1 MVSSMTGFG
10 KSAVF
15 VNGKKITIEIKSLN
29 SKQLDLNVKIPAAY
43 KEREFEIRNTISKEL
58 LRGKIDV
65 FIYIETDN
73 NLQIPNINTEIAKQ
87 YYSKLKNIEETL
99 HLNPN
104 CDYMSLLLR
113 LPQVID
119 NAQEEI
125 ISDEEWNE
133 LNNGINDTIKK
144 INDYRL
150 QEGTALKIDFEK
162 RINLIISYLDKVETF
177 EADRIENIKAKLHS
191 QLDTIISNLY
201 DKNRFEQELIYY
213 LEKIDFTEEKVRL
226 RNHCSFFMQTL
237 NDEVSQGKQL
247 GFITQEIGREINTM
261 GSKANEANIQQL
273 VVKMKDELEKIREQL
288 ANIL

>member
-1 MVSSMTGFG
+1 M
-10 KSAVF
+10 
-15 VNGKKITIEIKSLN
+15 
-29 SKQLDLNVKIPAAY
+29 
-43 KEREFEIRNTISKEL
+43 
-58 LRGKIDV
+58 
-65 FIYIETDN
+65 
-73 NLQIPNINTEIAKQ
+73 
-87 YYSKLKNIEETL
+87 
-99 HLNPN
+99 
-104 CDYMSLLLR
+104 
-113 LPQVID
+113 
-119 NAQEEI
+119 
-125 ISDEEWNE
+125 
-133 LNNGINDTIKK
+133 
-144 INDYRL
+144 
-150 QEGTALKIDFEK
+150 KIDFEK